1 METRL
6 LNETDDSLT
15 FLVNGKTILV
25 EKIDDSIKLNSI
37 FYDITNGIRKTFG
50 FIKKD
55 DSCDEDI
62 AIIDK
67 EYQRYFFEIYDE
79 YSDMYC
85 ESELLHYNIE
95 YIISTDEFS
104 REINKFIKKFG
115 LLKNLVYKKP

>member
-25 EKIDDSIKLNSI
+25 EKIDDSIELNSI
-37 FYDITNGIRKTFG
+37 FYDITNGIRKEFG

-79 YSDMYC
+79 YYDLYC

-95 YIISTDEFS
+95 CIISTDEFS
-104 REINKFIKKFG
+104 RQINKFIKKFG